1 MKKCFLHIGNFKTGS
16 TSLQSFLFLNKEK
29 LKGENFRVIKENN
42 FFKNTIHNQKLFK
55 YFDTKDYKK
64 IKNYFPEKKDKANL
78 ILSSEFFSCLSYD
91 LEKIS
96 FLKKTILQL
105 GFQPIIIFYFR
116 SDYSYLY
123 SLYAQQLTQRHNIKI
138 DSVFEFKKKVENFGY
153 YFNKKNK
160 NYYLS
165 QNYYLDN
172 RKIINNW
179 KKIFKKDFI
188 YIKFD
193 KKLEKK
199 IFVDFSDILKINE
212 QKLQF
217 PDKKNVSRTIK
228 IWNFKRIFYFLYLNF
243 FQKKIFS
250 SNKLDL

>member
-1 MKKCFLHIGNFKTGS
+1 MY
-16 TSLQSFLFLNKEK
+16 LN
-29 LKGENFRVIKENN
+29 L
-42 FFKNTIHNQKLFK
+42 
-55 YFDTKDYKK
+55 
-64 IKNYFPEKKDKANL
+64 
-78 ILSSEFFSCLSYD
+78 
-91 LEKIS
+91 
-96 FLKKTILQL
+96 
-105 GFQPIIIFYFR
+105 
-116 SDYSYLY
+116 
-123 SLYAQQLTQRHNIKI
+123 
-138 DSVFEFKKKVENFGY
+138 KKVENFGY

-212 QKLQF
+212 QELQF
-217 PDKKNVSRTIK
+217 PNKKNVSRTIK